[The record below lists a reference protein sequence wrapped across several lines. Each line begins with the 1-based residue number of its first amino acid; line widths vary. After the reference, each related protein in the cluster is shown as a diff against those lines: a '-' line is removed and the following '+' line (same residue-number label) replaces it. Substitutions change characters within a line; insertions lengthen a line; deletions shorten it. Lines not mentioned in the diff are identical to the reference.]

1 MPIDGQVDVPAALSR
16 LAVRLAGKGARAV
29 DAQRLTGGASMETWA
44 FAVEGPPNSKGG
56 GREELI
62 LRRRSAPFDPES
74 SRSTSLAA
82 EAALIQAARSAGA
95 PAPPLVHLCDEAD
108 GLGEAHVTRR
118 IAGETLGRKIN
129 SDAKFDAVRGD
140 LARQCGEVLARIH
153 AAPPPAAAQLKTADA
168 AIELGRY
175 EEAYRATGAERPVLE
190 LAFQHLKKA
199 LPEPRPP
206 VLLHGD
212 FRNGNLIIDAEKG
225 LAAVLDWELSHIGD
239 PAEDLG
245 WICVNSWRFG
255 RPDRPVGGF
264 GEYDDLLAGYAA
276 AGGDPVPLE
285 RVRFWQA
292 LGSLKWGVMCL
303 MMYAS
308 WATGAEASVERPMIG
323 RRVSETEIDLI
334 NLLEAGL

>member
-1 MPIDGQVDVPAALSR
+1 MPAAGQIDVPEALSR

-44 FAVEGPPNSKGG
+44 FAVEGPKG
-56 GREELI
+56 RDELI
-62 LRRRSAPFDPES
+62 LRRRTAAFDPEG

-82 EAALIQAARSAGA
+82 EAALIAAARAKGA
-95 PAPPLVHLCDEAD
+95 PAPPLVHLCDAAD

-118 IAGETLGRKIN
+118 IAGETLGRRIN
-129 SDAKFDAVRGD
+129 TDPKFDAIRGD
-140 LARQCGEVLARIH
+140 LARQCGEVLAKIH
-153 AAPPPAAAQLKTADA
+153 SVAPPKAANLKSADA
-168 AIELGRY
+168 AVELDRY
-175 EEAYRATGAERPVLE
+175 EEVYRASGAERPVLE
-190 LAFQHLKKA
+190 LGFRYLRER
-199 LPEPRPP
+199 LPEPRPA

-212 FRNGNLIIDAEKG
+212 FRNGNLIIDPQKG

-264 GEYDDLLAGYAA
+264 GQYADLLAGYQA
-276 AGGDPVPLE
+276 AGGEPIPLE

-303 MMYAS
+303 TMYMS
-308 WATGAEASVERPMIG
+308 WATGGSASVERPMIG
-323 RRVSETEIDLI
+323 RRVSETEIDLVGI
-334 NLLEAGL
+334 LEAGL

>member
-1 MPIDGQVDVPAALSR
+1 MTLDVPEALTR
-16 LAVRLAGKGARAV
+16 LAVRLSGEGARAV

-44 FAVEGPPNSKGG
+44 FAIEGPK
-56 GREELI
+56 GREEMI
-62 LRRRSAPFDPES
+62 LRRRAGAFDPET

-82 EAALIQAARSAGA
+82 EAALIAAARAKGA

-118 IAGETLGRKIN
+118 VAGETLGRRIN
-129 SDAKFDAVRGD
+129 SDPKFDGVRAE

-153 AAPPPAAAQLKTADA
+153 SVEPPKAANLKFADA
-168 AIELGRY
+168 AIELDRY
-175 EEAYRATGAERPVLE
+175 EEVYRASGAERPVLE
-190 LAFQHLKKA
+190 LAFQYLRRN

-212 FRNGNLIIDAEKG
+212 FRNGNLIIDPEKG

-264 GEYDDLLAGYAA
+264 GEYEDLLAGYAA
-276 AGGDPVPLE
+276 AGGEPIPLS
-285 RVRFWQA
+285 RVRFWQT

-303 MMYAS
+303 TMYMS
-308 WATGAEASVERPMIG
+308 WASGGSASVERPMIG
-323 RRVSETEIDLI
+323 RRVSETEIDLVNI
-334 NLLEAGL
+334 LEAGL

>member
-1 MPIDGQVDVPAALSR
+1 MSSEVPVDVPQALSR
-16 LAVRLAGKGARAV
+16 LAVRLAGGGARAV
-29 DAQRLTGGASMETWA
+29 EAQRLTGGASMETWA
-44 FAVEGPPNSKGG
+44 FAIEGKN

-62 LRRRSAPFDPES
+62 LRRRTAAFDPET

-82 EAALIQAARSAGA
+82 EAALIAAARAKGA
-95 PAPPLVHLCDEAD
+95 PAPPLVHLCDDAD

-118 IAGETLGRKIN
+118 VPGETLGRRIN
-129 SDAKFDAVRGD
+129 SDPKFDAIRGD
-140 LARQCGEVLARIH
+140 LARQCGEVLAKIH
-153 AAPPPAAAQLKTADA
+153 GTPPPKAAKLKAADA
-168 AIELGRY
+168 AVELDRY
-175 EEAYRATGAERPVLE
+175 EEVYRATGAERPVLE
-190 LAFQHLKKA
+190 LAFQHLRA
-199 LPEPRPP
+199 RLPEPRAP

-212 FRNGNLIIDAEKG
+212 FRNGNLIIDPQKG

-264 GEYDDLLAGYAA
+264 GDYADLLAGYAA
-276 AGGDPVPLE
+276 AGGDPIPLE
-285 RVRFWQA
+285 RVRFWQT

-303 MMYAS
+303 TMYMS
-308 WATGAEASVERPMIG
+308 WASGGSASVERPMIG
-323 RRVSETEIDLI
+323 RRVSETEIDLV

>member
-1 MPIDGQVDVPAALSR
+1 MTLDAPIDVPAALSR

-29 DAQRLTGGASMETWA
+29 EAQRLTGGASMETWA
-44 FAVEGPPNSKGG
+44 FAAESPK

-62 LRRRSAPFDPES
+62 LRRRAGAFDPES

-82 EAALIQAARSAGA
+82 EAALITAARAAGA
-95 PAPPLVHLCDEAD
+95 PAPPLVHLCDAAD

-118 IAGETLGRKIN
+118 IAGETLGRRIN
-129 SDAKFDAVRGD
+129 SDAKFDAIRGD
-140 LARQCGEVLARIH
+140 LARQCGEVLAKIH
-153 AAPPPAAAQLKTADA
+153 AAAPPVEAHLKFADA
-168 AIELGRY
+168 AIELDRY
-175 EEAYRATGAERPVLE
+175 EEVYRASSAERPVLE
-190 LAFQHLKKA
+190 LAFQHLRKS
-199 LPEPRPP
+199 LPEPRPA

-212 FRNGNLIIDAEKG
+212 FRNGNLIVDPEKG

-264 GEYDDLLAGYAA
+264 GEYEDLLAGYAA
-276 AGGDPVPLE
+276 AGGDPISLD

-303 MMYAS
+303 TMYMS
-308 WATGAEASVERPMIG
+308 WATGGSASVERPMIG

-334 NLLEAGL
+334 NILEAGL

>member
-1 MPIDGQVDVPAALSR
+1 MELDVPTQLSK
-16 LAVRLAGKGARAV
+16 LAVRLAGKGARAT

-44 FAVEGPPNSKGG
+44 FVLEHDGK
-56 GREELI
+56 RDEMI
-62 LRRRSAPFDPES
+62 LRRRAGAFDPEA
-74 SRSTSLAA
+74 SRSTSIAA
-82 EAALIQAARSAGA
+82 EAALITAARAKGA

-118 IAGETLGRKIN
+118 IAGETLGRRIN
-129 SDAKFDAVRGD
+129 TDAKFDAIRPD
-140 LARQCGEVLARIH
+140 LARQCGEVLAKIH
-153 AAPPPAAAQLKTADA
+153 AAEPPAAANLKFADA
-168 AIELGRY
+168 AVELDRY
-175 EEAYRATGAERPVLE
+175 EEVYRASGAERPVLE
-190 LAFQHLKKA
+190 LAFRHLRTR

-212 FRNGNLIIDAEKG
+212 FRNGNLIVDPEKG

-264 GEYDDLLAGYAA
+264 GDYADLLAGYEA
-276 AGGDPVPLE
+276 AGGEPVPLD

-303 MMYAS
+303 TMYMS
-308 WATGAEASVERPMIG
+308 WQTGGSASVERPMIG
-323 RRVSETEIDLI
+323 RRVSETEIDLV
-334 NLLEAGL
+334 NLLEGGL